1 MDCKWFMLF
10 IRSFALVFLSQI
22 IALYSWCIWQ
32 QDNIAVGGEVTPFIY
47 TLLQVPCLM
56 HFMEF
61 IVQGAETKKNKITV
75 SS

>member
-1 MDCKWFMLF
+1 MLF

-22 IALYSWCIWQ
+22 VVLCSWYIWQ
-32 QDNIAVGGEVTPFIY
+32 QDNIAVGGEVAPFIY
-47 TLLQVPCLM
+47 TSLQVPCLM